1 MVIDLGIVG
10 VGGFIRCGRVGV
22 GAVVVGTRVE
32 VSM

>member
-10 VGGFIRCGRVGV
+10 VGGFIGGGRVGV
-22 GAVVVGTRVE
+22 GAVAVGTRVE